1 MPVSNRSVMNLQKDA
16 QGSSAGKSKSPSPST
31 SRRSP
36 RGSGNQLKITSMFA
50 TKRPQSP
57 EGSGLCKPKKL
68 KYDES
73 KESSTDSI
81 TDEDYSHISSIETDS
96 ASETSELNRMYEPMS
111 NNNNNN
117 NNNTNNND
125 INIKKGDQTN
135 SSDDIEDFKMDDN
148 TENPSERQLDFHTDE
163 NENNNVIVKT
173 KPTVLDNEK
182 CDTCGQF
189 LNNSD
194 IIYYQGHPQ
203 NSVEE
208 YVALTNEKLVL
219 ASGEDGDIMER
230 PQTNITS
237 FSIFDEQ
244 GHLVP
249 IDGGLVENDV
259 CIYMSGYLKSICSD
273 SPEIDDESVPV
284 KDVGPII
291 EWFIHGFDGGDKNC
305 ITLSTEFGE
314 YNLLK
319 PSEQYTPLMNNLYE
333 KIWLSKTVIEYLE
346 EYHYLQPTYEDLL
359 ELIRECTIPD
369 LNDMR
374 LTEEMLHKHAQFV
387 CDQVVSLEADDDDEP
402 PLITLPCMR
411 ELIKLMGIKFGKRKF
426 RTKIDYK
433 KIDKKA
439 WTKATTTPLVRKTF
453 ESFFTNQLDKT
464 NHELVLRRKR
474 CGVCEACQLPDCGEC
489 NACRAMAKFGG
500 HGRTKKACV
509 RRFCPNMAVEQAE
522 DSEPDDEDDYQ
533 QMAEKKHHD
542 KIEDAVPVKLTGSN
556 NRKIKW
562 IGEPTKADT
571 TKVYYE
577 KVEIDDSE
585 LCNGDFV
592 MVETSQSNIPAL
604 VARVVYMWKETINSQ
619 SGYFH
624 AEVFIRA
631 SDTVLGEVSDPR
643 EVFLGDRCC
652 HGAPLSSILRKAS
665 VEKGEIPADWFK
677 LGGKEIDDK
686 HFEDDG
692 KTYFYNKYYERF
704 TARFED
710 LPADPVCPNP
720 LRQHRFCP
728 SCERKTK
735 RDAKNIPKVFGKFM
749 EKSSVVTE
757 SNRTEWT
764 HVTWQDYDYKKGCS
778 VFLKPGTFK
787 LKNSL
792 NNNTN
797 NLKPKLDKVDEDIYP
812 EYYRKSDN
820 NLRGSNID
828 TGEPFCIG
836 YIAAVTAIGEGPLIV
851 PQDIYLKVNVLYRP
865 ENTTSRF
872 PQHEDLNVVYWSDEI
887 RDVSF
892 SAVVGVCHL
901 FYEHNVPQQYSLT
914 EWLEKDPCRFYFRMA
929 FDKSS
934 GQFVDVPH
942 HATTVG
948 RTSDRSKDKGK
959 GKGKSSKP
967 VESTKTTFET
977 SSVRPLRT
985 LDVFAGCGGLSEGL
999 HQAGVAECRWAI
1011 ENVEAAAHAYGLNNK
1026 NCIVF
1031 HEDCNALLKEAMSGA
1046 THSTNGLRLPM
1057 QGEVELLCGGPP
1069 CQGFSGMNRFNS
1081 REYSNFKNSLVASY
1095 LSYCDYYRPKYFI
1108 LENVRNFVAFKKGM
1122 VLKLTL
1128 RALLDMGYQ
1137 CTFGILQAGNYGVPQ
1152 TRRRL
1157 IILAA
1162 APGYKLPFYPE
1173 PTHVFS
1179 RRACSLTTTIDGKRF
1194 VTNIHWD
1201 ESAPRRT
1208 CTIRDAM
1215 SDLPRICNGANK
1227 IEIAYGSM
1235 PESHFQRLIRSKDE
1249 NAKLRDHICKNMAP
1263 LIQARICRVPTTP
1276 GSDWRDLPNISV
1288 ALSDGTK
1295 CKVLQYRYDDK
1306 RNGRS
1311 SSGAL
1316 RGVCACA
1323 AGGTCSPA
1331 DKQENT
1337 LIPWCLPHTGN
1348 RHNNWAGLYGRVCWD
1363 GYFSTT
1369 VTDPEPMGKQGRVL
1383 HPEQNRVV
1391 SVRECARSQGFPDTY
1406 IFAGS
1411 VQDKHRQVGNAVPP
1425 PLGAALGRE
1434 IKRALAASI

>member
-1 MPVSNRSVMNLQKDA
+1 MPVKNGGLNPKID
-16 QGSSAGKSKSPSPST
+16 SSDTVAPMEKLSPSQPSQ
-31 SRRSP
+31 RRSP
-36 RGSGNQLKITSMFA
+36 RNGNQIKLTSMFIC
-50 TKRPQSP
+50 KRSRSP
-57 EGSGLCKPKKL
+57 ESPEDKNPKKQKYEKEETKINNDLGKGEDKKSDTPKGCVILGDSDTKNVEITNKSEDTCL
-68 KYDES
+68 KQEL
-73 KESSTDSI
+73 ENVLT
-81 TDEDYSHISSIETDS
+81 IETN
-96 ASETSELNRMYEPMS
+96 TLNSQNNEDIQSLKPVGNGNS
-111 NNNNNN
+111 IVIKNNNEEPNSK
-117 NNNTNNND
+117 D
-125 INIKKGDQTN
+125 MPINMFD
-135 SSDDIEDFKMDDN
+135 M
-148 TENPSERQLDFHTDE
+148 
-163 NENNNVIVKT
+163 
-173 KPTVLDNEK
+173 EK
-182 CDTCGQF
+182 CHICNQF

-194 IIYYQGHPQ
+194 LIYYQGHPQ
-203 NSVEE
+203 DAVEE
-208 YVALTNEKLVL
+208 YIALTNEKLVL
-219 ASGEDGDIMER
+219 ASGDEGDIMER

-244 GHLVP
+244 GHLCP
-249 IDGGLVENDV
+249 IDGGLVENDMR
-259 CIYMSGYLKSICSD
+259 IYMSGYLKSICSD
-273 SPEIDDESVPV
+273 TIDIDEESVPV

-291 EWFIHGFDGGDKNC
+291 EWFIHGFDGGDRNC

-333 KIWLSKTVIEYLE
+333 KIWLSKVVVEYLE

-359 ELIRECTIPD
+359 EVIRESSIPD
-369 LNDMR
+369 LNYMKM
-374 LTEEMLHKHAQFV
+374 TEEMLHKHAQFV
-387 CDQVVSLEADDDDEP
+387 CDQVLSLEADEDDD
-402 PLITLPCMR
+402 PLITLPCIR
-411 ELIKLMGIKFGKRKF
+411 ELIKLMGIKFGKRKY
-426 RTKIDYK
+426 RTKIDFK
-433 KIDKKA
+433 KVDKKA

-474 CGVCEACQLPDCGEC
+474 CGICEACQLPDCGEC

-522 DSEPDDEDDYQ
+522 DSDPDDDDEYQ
-533 QMAEKKHHD
+533 NMVDKKQQD
-542 KIEDAVPVKLTGSN
+542 IIEDAVPVKLTGSN
-556 NRKIKW
+556 NRSIKW
-562 IGEPTKADT
+562 IGEPIKADAA
-571 TKVYYE
+571 KIYYE
-577 KVEIDDSE
+577 KVEIDGSE
-585 LCNGDFV
+585 LCIGDFV

-604 VARVVYMWKETINSQ
+604 VARVVYMWKETINLKG
-619 SGYFH
+619 GYFH
-624 AEVFIRA
+624 GEVFIRS
-631 SDTVLGEVSDPR
+631 SDTVLGEVGDPR

-652 HGAPLSSILRKAS
+652 HGAPLSSILRKAY
-665 VEKGEIPADWFK
+665 VEKKETSTNWFK
-677 LGGKEIDDK
+677 LGGKEVDEK
-686 HFEDDG
+686 HVEDDG
-692 KTYFYNKYYERF
+692 KTYFYTKYYERF

-710 LPADPVCPNP
+710 VPEDPICPNQ
-720 LRQHRFCP
+720 LRKHRFCP
-728 SCERKTK
+728 SCERKTR
-735 RDAKNIPKVFGKFM
+735 RDAKNIPKVSGKLM
-749 EKSSVVTE
+749 EKSDFITE
-757 SNRTEWT
+757 SNSTEWT
-764 HVTWQDYDYKKGCS
+764 SVRWQDFEYKKGCG

-787 LKNSL
+787 FK
-792 NNNTN
+792 N
-797 NLKPKLDKVDEDIYP
+797 NLIISDENPKPKLENIDENTYP

-820 NLRGSNID
+820 NLRGSNVD
-828 TGEPFCIG
+828 TGEPFCVG

-851 PQDIYLKVNVLYRP
+851 PQDIYLKINVLYRP

-872 PQHEDLNVVYWSDEI
+872 PQQEDVNVVYWSDEI
-887 RDVSF
+887 LDVSF
-892 SAVVGVCHL
+892 SAVVGPCQL
-901 FYEHNVPQQYSLT
+901 IYEQNIPQTNLLH
-914 EWLEKDPCRFYFRMA
+914 EWLEKDPSRFYFRMA
-929 FDKSS
+929 FEKAS
-934 GQFVDVPH
+934 GQFKAVPQQ
-942 HATTVG
+942 AMSVG
-948 RTSDRSKDKGK
+948 RKDRGKDKGK

-967 VESTKTTFET
+967 VDVSEPKSENIE
-977 SSVRPLRT
+977 VRPLRT

-999 HQAGVAECRWAI
+999 HSAGIAECRWAV
-1011 ENVEAAAHAYGLNNK
+1011 ENVEAAAHAYALNNK

-1031 HEDCNALLKEAMSGA
+1031 NEDCNALLKNVMSGS
-1046 THSTNGLRLPM
+1046 THSAGGLRLPM

-1157 IILAA
+1157 IIFAA
-1162 APGYKLPFYPE
+1162 APGFSLPLYPE

-1201 ESAPRRT
+1201 DAAPRRT

-1215 SDLPRICNGANK
+1215 SDLPHISNGANK
-1227 IEIAYGSM
+1227 IEIDYGSM
-1235 PESHFQRLIRSKDE
+1235 PESHFQRIVRSKDE

-1263 LIQARICRVPTTP
+1263 LIQARMCRIPTIP

-1288 ALSDGTK
+1288 TLSDGTK
-1295 CKVLQYRYDDK
+1295 CKVLQYRYEDK

-1323 AGGTCSPA
+1323 AGGACSPA

-1348 RHNNWAGLYGRVCWD
+1348 RHNNWAGLYGRLCWD

-1369 VTDPEPMGKQGRVL
+1369 VTDPEPMGKQGRIL

-1411 VQDKHRQVGNAVPP
+1411 IQDKHRQIGNAVPP
-1425 PLGAALGRE
+1425 LLGAALGRE
-1434 IKRALAASI
+1434 IKKALSASTAT

>member
-1 MPVSNRSVMNLQKDA
+1 
-16 QGSSAGKSKSPSPST
+16 
-31 SRRSP
+31 
-36 RGSGNQLKITSMFA
+36 
-50 TKRPQSP
+50 
-57 EGSGLCKPKKL
+57 
-68 KYDES
+68 
-73 KESSTDSI
+73 
-81 TDEDYSHISSIETDS
+81 
-96 ASETSELNRMYEPMS
+96 
-111 NNNNNN
+111 
-117 NNNTNNND
+117 
-125 INIKKGDQTN
+125 
-135 SSDDIEDFKMDDN
+135 
-148 TENPSERQLDFHTDE
+148 
-163 NENNNVIVKT
+163 
-173 KPTVLDNEK
+173 
-182 CDTCGQF
+182 
-189 LNNSD
+189 
-194 IIYYQGHPQ
+194 
-203 NSVEE
+203 
-208 YVALTNEKLVL
+208 
-219 ASGEDGDIMER
+219 
-230 PQTNITS
+230 
-237 FSIFDEQ
+237 
-244 GHLVP
+244 
-249 IDGGLVENDV
+249 
-259 CIYMSGYLKSICSD
+259 
-273 SPEIDDESVPV
+273 
-284 KDVGPII
+284 
-291 EWFIHGFDGGDKNC
+291 
-305 ITLSTEFGE
+305 
-314 YNLLK
+314 
-319 PSEQYTPLMNNLYE
+319 MNNLYE
-333 KIWLSKTVIEYLE
+333 KIWIGKVVVEYLE

-359 ELIRECTIPD
+359 ELIRESSIPE
-369 LNDMR
+369 LNDMKM
-374 LTEEMLHKHAQFV
+374 TEDMLHKHAQFV
-387 CDQVVSLEADDDDEP
+387 CDQVVSLEADEDDE

-411 ELIKLMGIKFGKRKF
+411 ELIKLMGIRFGKRKHTT
-426 RTKIDYK
+426 RIDYK
-433 KIDKKA
+433 KVDKKA

-522 DSEPDDEDDYQ
+522 DSEPDDDIEYQ
-533 QMAEKKHHD
+533 QMAEKKQHD
-542 KIEDAVPVKLTGSN
+542 KIEDTVPVKLTGSN

-562 IGEPTKADT
+562 VGEPTKADA

-577 KVEIDDSE
+577 KVEIDGAE

-592 MVETSQSNIPAL
+592 MVETSQPNIPAL
-604 VARVVYMWKETINSQ
+604 VARVVYMWKETINAK

-652 HGAPLSSILRKAS
+652 HGAPLSSILRKAC

-677 LGGKEIDDK
+677 LGGKEVDDN

-692 KTYFYNKYYERF
+692 KTYFYLKYYERF

-710 LPADPVCPNP
+710 LPKDPICPNP
-720 LRQHRFCP
+720 LRKHRFCP

-735 RDAKNIPKVFGKFM
+735 RDAKNIPKVSGKLV
-749 EKSSVVTE
+749 EKSNIISE
-757 SNRTEWT
+757 ANRTEWSL
-764 HVTWQDYDYKKGCS
+764 VRWQDYDYKKGCG

-787 LKNSL
+787 FKNTL
-792 NNNTN
+792 TNGNNR
-797 NLKPKLDKVDEDIYP
+797 KPKLVKVDEDVYP

-820 NLRGSNID
+820 NLRGSNVD
-828 TGEPFCIG
+828 TGEPFCVG
-836 YIAAVTAIGEGPLIV
+836 YIAAVSAVGDGPLIV
-851 PQDIYLKVNVLYRP
+851 PQDIYLKVNILYRP
-865 ENTTSRF
+865 ENTNSRF
-872 PQHEDLNVVYWSDEI
+872 PQHEDVNVVYWSEEI

-892 SAVVGVCHL
+892 SAVAGPCHL
-901 FYEHNVPQQYSLT
+901 IYEQNVPQPYSLH
-914 EWLEKDPCRFYFRMA
+914 EWLEKDPSRFYFRMA
-929 FDKSS
+929 FDKTSE
-934 GQFVDVPH
+934 QFIDVPH
-942 HATTVG
+942 YAINVG
-948 RTSDRSKDKGK
+948 RTDRGKDKGK

-967 VESTKTTFET
+967 VEATDVKFDNNSI
-977 SSVRPLRT
+977 RPLRT
-985 LDVFAGCGGLSEGL
+985 LDVFAGCGGLSDGL
-999 HQAGVAECRWAI
+999 HQAGVAECKWAI
-1011 ENVEAAAHAYGLNNK
+1011 ENLEAAAHAYALNNK

-1031 HEDCNALLKEAMSGA
+1031 NQDCNALLKDAMSGA
-1046 THSTNGLRLPM
+1046 THGVGGLRLPM

-1162 APGYKLPFYPE
+1162 APGYSLPFYPE

-1227 IEIAYGSM
+1227 IEIEYGSM
-1235 PESHFQRLIRSKDE
+1235 PETHFQRLVRTKDE

-1276 GSDWRDLPNISV
+1276 GSDWRDLPNTSV

-1295 CKVLQYRYDDK
+1295 CKV
-1306 RNGRS
+1306 
-1311 SSGAL
+1311 
-1316 RGVCACA
+1316 
-1323 AGGTCSPA
+1323 
-1331 DKQENT
+1331 
-1337 LIPWCLPHTGN
+1337 
-1348 RHNNWAGLYGRVCWD
+1348 
-1363 GYFSTT
+1363 
-1369 VTDPEPMGKQGRVL
+1369 
-1383 HPEQNRVV
+1383 
-1391 SVRECARSQGFPDTY
+1391 
-1406 IFAGS
+1406 
-1411 VQDKHRQVGNAVPP
+1411 
-1425 PLGAALGRE
+1425 
-1434 IKRALAASI
+1434 